1 MHQSLCVT
9 LGSLPEPTQVYCGH
23 EVKEYSDILF
33 CFPLWDGCY
42 FGRFIF
48 SEFGDIL
55 NSSEK

>member
-42 FGRFIF
+42 FVRFII
-48 SEFGDIL
+48 SEFGDIT
-55 NSSEK
+55 